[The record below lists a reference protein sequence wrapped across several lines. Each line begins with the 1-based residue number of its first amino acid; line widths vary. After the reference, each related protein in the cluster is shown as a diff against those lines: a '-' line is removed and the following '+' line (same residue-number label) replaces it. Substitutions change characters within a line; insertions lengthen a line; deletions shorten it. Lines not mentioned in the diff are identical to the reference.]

1 MLVYSGSETEI
12 SVFDENLGKSGNI
25 VMTSMKDY
33 LGKDRSLF
41 VDNWHTRP
49 ILFTILHLNRTNA
62 CGKKTINISQ
72 KEISFQSTE
81 SLLCMKWQNKR
92 EILMLTSS
100 HYADVV
106 DTQKVNYRT
115 KLPTQ
120 KLMCSRI

>member
-12 SVFDENLGKSGNI
+12 SVFDENLGKSGHI